1 VEARPGVLYVQ
12 MGYVVANMDGVAT
25 QLCTVELV
33 VRASVLVEEPLQ
45 PHLLLLL
52 VVMLAAS
59 SARLFLRNCLN
70 IGTIK
75 DVVMDSTL
83 TMLSSLLPNLSM
95 ALAQLVMILHV
106 KGSLRLSWL
115 KPLMRPQV
123 SFKVF
128 FFFFFGGV
136 NTLIF
141 QQTKFNM
148 CVLWSNQYVLFF
160 LFFLFFLNF
169 IKNKSIDFC
178 ILIII
183 FFLEFFLI

>member
-128 FFFFFGGV
+128 FFFFLMGVSTHLYFNKQNSICVFFGQ
-136 NTLIF
+136 I
-141 QQTKFNM
+141 NM
-148 CVLWSNQYVLFF
+148 LFF
-160 LFFLFFLNF
+160 FFFVLPQFH
-169 IKNKSIDFC
+169 
-178 ILIII
+178 
-183 FFLEFFLI
+183 

>member
-33 VRASVLVEEPLQ
+33 VRASVLVEETLQ

-128 FFFFFGGV
+128 FLFIYFLWGCQHTYISTNKIKYVCSLVKSICSFFFCSSSISLKT
-136 NTLIF
+136 NQSIF
-141 QQTKFNM
+141 VFE
-148 CVLWSNQYVLFF
+148 LY
-160 LFFLFFLNF
+160 
-169 IKNKSIDFC
+169 
-178 ILIII
+178 I
-183 FFLEFFLI
+183 FFRIFLI